1 MMEFKLIK
9 IKNID
14 FSYVEKRGIF
24 SKTTRK
30 NILNNFSLEIPESC
44 LFGLIGE
51 NGSGK
56 TTLTKILMG
65 VYKPEKGSVTIDN
78 FGNPYKGNNKWKE
91 SIGIISGST
100 SKIFNSMF
108 LFEQVKYFEI
118 IYAKFRIE
126 SFNNYIDFFKI
137 NHILNKKSS
146 SISFGER
153 IKFEIALTL
162 SYFPKILILDEPT
175 VGLDTIA
182 IQQVREI
189 LINYVQKYKACG
201 ILTSH
206 NLKDISEMT
215 TFFGFLKDGSIINIF
230 NKNQIILSEI
240 EKKYVEIYS

>member
-1 MMEFKLIK
+1 MEFKLIR
-9 IKNID
+9 IKD
-14 FSYVEKRGIF
+14 LHFSYFEKRGLF
-24 SKTTRK
+24 SKPTRK

-65 VYKPEKGSVTIDN
+65 VFKPEQGSVTIDY
-78 FGNPYKGNNKWKE
+78 FGDPYNGKNNWKE
-91 SIGIISGST
+91 SIGIISGAT

-118 IYAKFRIE
+118 LYAKFCID
-126 SFNNYIDFFKI
+126 SFNNYIDFFNI
-137 NHILNKKSS
+137 RHILNKRAA

-153 IKFEIALTL
+153 IKYEIALTL

-189 LINYVQKYKACG
+189 LTNYVQQYKACG

-206 NLKDISEMT
+206 NLKDINEMT
-215 TFFGFLKDGSIINIF
+215 NFFGYLKNGNIINFF
-230 NKNQIILSEI
+230 NKNEMSLSEI
-240 EKKYVEIYS
+240 EKKYVELYS